1 MRKYFHMGLILFLL
15 VLGYFQKIDAGSL
28 NFKGFISTVDA
39 GTNGLRGA
47 HGIVFTPNGKTL
59 YASAS
64 DGSAISWFS
73 RDSKTGNLSFEGL
86 IRSGEFLGD
95 GLGQPKSVALS
106 PDASTIYAGGFL
118 SHNILWFNRDPLTDS
133 LKFSGSIGRINDTL
147 PSLAAVRNLVISADG
162 GQVFATASEGNAVFW
177 FTRNVGNGSLT
188 YAGNIE
194 SAKDSLP
201 GLRDP
206 RPITVS
212 KDGQFVYVGNHVG
225 NSILCFRRNAQ
236 TGGLTFAS
244 SVTDNQAGVDG
255 LDGVQDIKLSADNSY
270 LYVAGYSDQTIAWF
284 SRSPITGALTFKNL
298 FRFPPGDIDPLMGAS
313 ALAISQNGKFVFAG
327 SYRAHCLSWFHR
339 NPENGD
345 LTLGGYSRNGYDGVE
360 GITGVEYILLSPD
373 EKHLYVS
380 SGRSAALAWFD
391 FPDSTMVNVRE
402 NWVHKNA
409 RTPMLSVTTFKN
421 LQGFTIQVKD
431 RLQRTLNIS
440 IHTINGLCVFEK
452 RFPNSRAIQ
461 VELTNGEI
469 VPGILVVSIAAG
481 GRLLFKEQIPIF
493 Q

>member
-1 MRKYFHMGLILFLL
+1 MRKNFHIGLILFPL
-15 VLGYFQKIDAGSL
+15 VLGYFQKIYAGPL
-28 NFKGFISTVDA
+28 NFKGFISTVNA

-86 IRSGEFLGD
+86 IRSGDFSGDFLGE
-95 GLGQPKSVALS
+95 PKSVALS
-106 PDASTIYAGGFL
+106 PDGETIYAGGFI
-118 SHNILWFNRDPLTDS
+118 SHNVLWFNRDALTDS
-133 LKFSGSIGRINDTL
+133 LKFSGSIGRIKDSL
-147 PSLAAVRNLVISADG
+147 PALSAVRNLVISADG
-162 GQVFATASEGNAVFW
+162 GQVYATASEGNAVFW

-201 GLRDP
+201 GLKDP

-270 LYVAGYSDQTIAWF
+270 LYVAGYSDQAIAWF
-284 SRSPITGALTFKNL
+284 SRSPTTGALTFKNL

-313 ALAISQNGKFVFAG
+313 AVAISQNGKFVFVG
-327 SYRAHCLSWFHR
+327 SYQAHCLSWFHR

-402 NWVHKNA
+402 NRGQKNV
-409 RTPMLSVTTFKN
+409 LYSKISVTTFKN
-421 LQGFTIQVKD
+421 PQGFTIQVKD
-431 RLQRTLNIS
+431 KFQRTLNIS
-440 IHTINGLCVFEK
+440 MHTLKGFCVFE
-452 RFPNSRAIQ
+452 RSFPSSRTIN
-461 VELTNGEI
+461 VELKNNEI

-481 GRLLFKEQIPIF
+481 NQLLYKEQIPVF